1 MLSLHEPTAHVGG
14 RKPIQELK
22 MDTVVPLIAL
32 AGYARVGKDTA
43 AEALRD
49 IGYHHVSFGSII
61 KRQLDRLIVENL
73 GFSAFTE
80 KDDEK
85 SRIRNTLQ
93 AWGDDN
99 YEAILQEFFRSL
111 PNRAVNSRLVRT
123 REAMEWV
130 KRGGVIVEIRRP
142 GKGPA
147 TDWER
152 DRLEELRGSGLIDF
166 SITATTVPELKEKVV
181 QYATGVRAY

>member
-1 MLSLHEPTAHVGG
+1 MVN
-14 RKPIQELK
+14 R
-22 MDTVVPLIAL
+22 IAL

-49 IGYHHVSFGSII
+49 IGYQQVSFGNLI
-61 KRQLDRLIVENL
+61 KRRLDPVIVKYC

-80 KDDEK
+80 DDHQK
-85 SRIRNTLQ
+85 RQIRGLLEQ
-93 AWGDDN
+93 AGEAM
-99 YEAILQEFFRSL
+99 YESLIEEFFRSL
-111 PNRAVNSRLVRT
+111 PERAVNSRLVRT
-123 REAMEWV
+123 REAEKWIAG
-130 KRGGVIVEIRRP
+130 GGVIVEIRRP